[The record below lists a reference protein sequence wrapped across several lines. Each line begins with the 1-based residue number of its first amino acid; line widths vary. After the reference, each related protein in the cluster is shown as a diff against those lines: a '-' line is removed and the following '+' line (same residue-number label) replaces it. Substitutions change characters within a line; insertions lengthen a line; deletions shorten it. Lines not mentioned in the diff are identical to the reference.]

1 MAKVYIISQG
11 RPSASGFDED
21 EEVGA
26 RSATGTQSGNENML
40 ELGLRPRA
48 YCPLDCPVVLVLVE
62 FELS

>member
-1 MAKVYIISQG
+1 MAV
-11 RPSASGFDED
+11 ASGFDDD

-26 RSATGTQSGNENML
+26 RSATGIQSGNENML